1 MFFNDVIYLADTVSP
16 TFRKEFTGTFHTTD
30 KWGEGDLELTLSESG
45 VLTGHFTIEDI
56 RFELKG
62 LVSYTGNAFGF
73 LLEPDHSIPCALV
86 RIKVHEGGVSL
97 ESYIPEFNDLF
108 DKEESEK
115 VSFHRVAEL
124 SALEELLI
132 GA

>member
-1 MFFNDVIYLADTVSP
+1 MFFNDVIYLDDTVTP
-16 TFRKEFTGTFHTTD
+16 ATRKEFTGTFHTVD
-30 KWGEGDLELTLSESG
+30 KWGKGDLELHLNDKG

-56 RFELKG
+56 KFELKG
-62 LVSYTGNAFGF
+62 AVSYTGNAFGF
-73 LLEPDHSIPCALV
+73 LLEPTNLVPCALV
-86 RIKVHEGGVSL
+86 RIKLHGDGVSL

-124 SALEELLI
+124 SELEELLI